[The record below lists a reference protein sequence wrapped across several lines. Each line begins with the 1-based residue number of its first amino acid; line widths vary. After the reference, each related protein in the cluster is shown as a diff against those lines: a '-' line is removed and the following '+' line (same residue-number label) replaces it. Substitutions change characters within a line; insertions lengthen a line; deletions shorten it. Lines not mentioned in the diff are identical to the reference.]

1 MQQRKIPKEE
11 NEQMLARMVEV
22 MKMSRRTNEGFAFE
36 NEKVLKTFD
45 HDEEERRGIIKGYGS
60 R

>member
-1 MQQRKIPKEE
+1 
-11 NEQMLARMVEV
+11 MLARMVEV